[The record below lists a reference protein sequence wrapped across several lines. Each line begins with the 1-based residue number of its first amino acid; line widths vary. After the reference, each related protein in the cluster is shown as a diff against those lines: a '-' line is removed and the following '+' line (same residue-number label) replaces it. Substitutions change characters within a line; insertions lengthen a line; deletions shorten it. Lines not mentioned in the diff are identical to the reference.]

1 MEVELAARV
10 YALELLT
17 TQLISELLRTVPD
30 PIQQVTW
37 GKGHLHHLAD
47 GLPVHTESLDEEA
60 RLRVRIKAHTER
72 ILDTALAQ
80 AQTAPLRPRPSEIR
94 P

>member
-30 PIQQVTW
+30 PIQQAIW
-37 GKGHLHHLAD
+37 GQSHLHHLAD
-47 GLPVHTESLDEEA
+47 GVPVHTESLDEEA
-60 RLRVRIKAHTER
+60 RLRVRIKAHTAR
-72 ILDTALAQ
+72 ILDTALAH
-80 AQTAPLRPRPSEIR
+80 AQTAPHRPRAPEIR